1 MPVIKYLEQSNSLL
15 SQYFTKNCVCL
26 KNPDSFLMKI
36 LLPTLFLFTATA
48 CTDLSSYD
56 EDHVDQALTDSLL
69 SVTESWDIEMEI
81 IEEGFRVVNIQAPYA
96 ATTHEGGTE
105 TDMEGPVEV
114 IVRDTLGN
122 QKTRVDSDRALYIAQ
137 DSKFEFRGDVVVVT
151 EEGRVLRTQE
161 LDWLQQDREILSD
174 DFVTITTSTDSIA
187 GYGLTGQDDLS
198 VYTIS
203 KVTGEF
209 ELD

>member
-1 MPVIKYLEQSNSLL
+1 MKFLLLILSLL
-15 SQYFTKNCVCL
+15 TTV
-26 KNPDSFLMKI
+26 
-36 LLPTLFLFTATA
+36 A

-56 EDHVDQALTDSLL
+56 EDRINEALADSLL

-81 IEEGFRVVNIQAPYA
+81 IEDGFRVVNIRAPYA
-96 ATTHEGGTE
+96 ATYHEGDSE
-105 TDMEGPVEV
+105 TDMQGPVEV

-122 QKTRVDSDRALYIAQ
+122 QKTKVNSNHALYTAR
-137 DSKFEFRGDVVVVT
+137 DSNFKFRGNVVVVT

-161 LDWLQQDREILSD
+161 LDWEQQERKISSD
-174 DFVTITTSTDSIA
+174 DFVTITTPADSIA
-187 GYGLTGQDDLS
+187 GFGLTGSDDLS

-203 KVTGEF
+203 RVTGEF